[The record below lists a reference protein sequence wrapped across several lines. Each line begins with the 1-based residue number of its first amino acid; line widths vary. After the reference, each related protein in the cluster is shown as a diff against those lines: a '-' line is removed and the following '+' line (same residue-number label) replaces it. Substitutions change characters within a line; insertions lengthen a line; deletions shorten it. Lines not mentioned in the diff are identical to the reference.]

1 MKYRAKN
8 VQEDKVGETLYLF
21 SEETGYIYE
30 LNETGSEIW
39 SLLKEGLD
47 EDQIAEELSRKYGVD
62 TALVEEDLRKF
73 IVELKKYGLI
83 SEEEIR

>member
-1 MKYRAKN
+1 VKYRAKN